1 MILVDPFVFREDVCD
16 FEEYSREYAVPGED
30 ASAQDGLS
38 EVHSCSV
45 SSSVFSVVIPP
56 LQEDLIEIYKGGM
69 TDKGFTGVADEFFS
83 DDMMKYRG
91 SFTNNAY
98 CGLGRLY
105 NNTHFYANNNNS
117 PIIYFGTFMNGTFH
131 GSGSYYYNT
140 YRYKGEF
147 RNGDI
152 WGPVSILVHKKLRQK
167 LGLHKAQF
175 FYTKNVLLNRNDS
188 LSANPSVDD
197 GSNWLQEEGDENY
210 FVRYRGPV
218 IRMRECIAMFDY
230 QRLQELD
237 LLSSS
242 DSRRQS
248 FRYDPSRGRSSFFVN
263 DSSSTGYMPSP
274 RASMSSE
281 QASSVRPMEMRVVS
295 GSDVGL
301 SDSSVSENVQR
312 VSESS
317 GWIGN
322 DGFEHFIGTDG
333 FEYWV
338 SEDGYDHFVGD
349 DGFEYWIGE
358 DGFDHFIGNDGF
370 EYWIGENGFDHFIG
384 DDGYEYWIG
393 EDACDHF
400 IGDDGYECFFDAAG
414 VEHRTGIL
422 LRPELQSRRLE
433 LSTDM
438 DVIAEE
444 DEEEEEEIGA
454 THEVEVYDSSSDTAE
469 LFIDSDEEERL
480 QGDAP
485 AGEGEARQG
494 RTLREDEA
502 NDGMFQSARSRY
514 HSHHSLTAHSLQGTA
529 SRGPPDS
536 SLTAEGEGVGSVAST
551 LERGGEVVR
560 GSRTLRAHLPQHRS
574 ARGNAGSL
582 HRPQAPLVSLSEAKP
597 VEEGVKPVDEV
608 DEIPLDEEVDEVD
621 IPAGEAVK
629 PVGEAATRLDE
640 VVEEVESENRPDLP
654 VVGDEVDEVDE
665 VEVRADEGESIHP
678 TSEVDENEIPLGAV
692 DEAGEVKET
701 PADLDDVIPLDE
713 EVEANQVGDEVKPV
727 GDEVDEV
734 EVKPV
739 NGGAVDQVDK
749 TEKPDGDEVDEVDEK
764 PVDEARMRYAGDEV
778 DEVEDKPADSIVD
791 EIPLDDEV
799 ATHLDDAIDEV
810 EKPSEEVDD
819 EKPAG
824 DGIEEV
830 GVKPVGDEVDEVDIP
845 VGEAVRPIGEVATCL
860 DEELDEVEGED
871 RTDLLVVGDE
881 VDEVEGKS
889 DSDEA
894 HESERAESAAGVA
907 GDTTTQG
914 DEVDEVEEKP
924 VGVQSTGSIDEVARA
939 GDEVDEVEKPAGDE
953 VDEVEKPVG
962 DEVDEVEK
970 PIGDE
975 VDEVEKPVGDEVD
988 EVEKPT
994 GEEVDE
1000 VEKPT
1005 GDEVDEVEKPVG
1017 DEVDETTTPDPTRPT
1032 DILSDST
1039 THSHTS
1045 LLMPEPLAAE
1055 PPQLTPTALDNFD
1068 FFFVPHGEGEEYY
1081 ASGKLRYKG
1090 HFSYGVYHQYGSLL
1104 MKNGDT
1110 YTGEFRYG
1118 VIDGKGRYFDKSKS
1132 LVYKG
1137 SFRNGKRN
1145 GYCEVFSARGFPV
1158 FKGNMVDNAME
1169 GKGALY
1175 DPNCRGVMLEGQFHL
1190 GQLSGNDVRIL
1201 YYDQLLYFGDIAQN
1215 WDVRRLSTVGKDAC
1229 SFSRL
1234 WTAHTPAEQTLDE
1247 EGNRVTELY
1256 GSLLSQLAY
1265 VPNGQGS
1272 LFYVDITAV
1281 NESVRTKYRSNSIV
1295 SFASSH
1301 SSCDTLNSSAGVS
1314 VASTH
1319 QPLLYNGLFK
1329 NGRFDGMGTLFWN
1342 NDSNSPKY
1350 TGCFR
1355 NNEFEGDGVYMAPSG
1370 CQYSGHFVAG
1380 EKTGAV
1386 TVVNGAGRTVYE
1398 GEVDADNHF
1407 HGHGRVFFADGSM
1420 VEGVWHHGETTEKA
1434 VVLWQRPQF
1443 ADSAVKWKQGVV
1455 WTSTFAETPSVKL
1468 RGSGV
1473 FTYPNGDTA
1482 SVSFTNEGALKSN
1495 SVRVTSHEGYVVYEG
1510 EVNDEMRAEGFG
1522 TLYAQY
1528 EDQALPSDASCA
1540 IRSYA
1545 AFPFPLLV
1553 LPAESHSAFSRRERG
1568 VAEYTGDFVNG
1579 VPEGYG
1585 VVAFADAISIRGRWA
1600 RGDLVEGSLFLHNH
1614 LVYTGAFREGKK
1626 EGQGQLFENDRVCYA
1641 GAFHEDEKEGKGKEW
1656 DESGNVVYEGDYELG
1671 QHHGVGVLYKENA
1684 KWIEGHFERDVPV
1697 GVMTEYD
1704 KWGHKVYQGPLKEFK
1719 YHGVGSLIRGSCR
1732 YEGVFREGALE
1743 CDRVNLYQE
1752 VENEEVFVCSGS
1764 YHLVEGDGETIVV
1777 MDSEL
1782 PERVDFE
1789 EERNASSER
1798 SGHSEDG
1805 EEHHSDC

>member
-1 MILVDPFVFREDVCD
+1 M
-16 FEEYSREYAVPGED
+16 
-30 ASAQDGLS
+30 
-38 EVHSCSV
+38 
-45 SSSVFSVVIPP
+45 
-56 LQEDLIEIYKGGM
+56 
-69 TDKGFTGVADEFFS
+69 
-83 DDMMKYRG
+83 
-91 SFTNNAY
+91 
-98 CGLGRLY
+98 
-105 NNTHFYANNNNS
+105 
-117 PIIYFGTFMNGTFH
+117 
-131 GSGSYYYNT
+131 
-140 YRYKGEF
+140 
-147 RNGDI
+147 
-152 WGPVSILVHKKLRQK
+152 
-167 LGLHKAQF
+167 
-175 FYTKNVLLNRNDS
+175 
-188 LSANPSVDD
+188 
-197 GSNWLQEEGDENY
+197 
-210 FVRYRGPV
+210 
-218 IRMRECIAMFDY
+218 
-230 QRLQELD
+230 
-237 LLSSS
+237 
-242 DSRRQS
+242 
-248 FRYDPSRGRSSFFVN
+248 
-263 DSSSTGYMPSP
+263 
-274 RASMSSE
+274 
-281 QASSVRPMEMRVVS
+281 
-295 GSDVGL
+295 
-301 SDSSVSENVQR
+301 
-312 VSESS
+312 
-317 GWIGN
+317 
-322 DGFEHFIGTDG
+322 
-333 FEYWV
+333 
-338 SEDGYDHFVGD
+338 
-349 DGFEYWIGE
+349 
-358 DGFDHFIGNDGF
+358 
-370 EYWIGENGFDHFIG
+370 
-384 DDGYEYWIG
+384 
-393 EDACDHF
+393 
-400 IGDDGYECFFDAAG
+400 
-414 VEHRTGIL
+414 
-422 LRPELQSRRLE
+422 
-433 LSTDM
+433 
-438 DVIAEE
+438 
-444 DEEEEEEIGA
+444 
-454 THEVEVYDSSSDTAE
+454 
-469 LFIDSDEEERL
+469 
-480 QGDAP
+480 
-485 AGEGEARQG
+485 
-494 RTLREDEA
+494 
-502 NDGMFQSARSRY
+502 
-514 HSHHSLTAHSLQGTA
+514 
-529 SRGPPDS
+529 
-536 SLTAEGEGVGSVAST
+536 
-551 LERGGEVVR
+551 
-560 GSRTLRAHLPQHRS
+560 
-574 ARGNAGSL
+574 
-582 HRPQAPLVSLSEAKP
+582 
-597 VEEGVKPVDEV
+597 
-608 DEIPLDEEVDEVD
+608 
-621 IPAGEAVK
+621 
-629 PVGEAATRLDE
+629 
-640 VVEEVESENRPDLP
+640 
-654 VVGDEVDEVDE
+654 
-665 VEVRADEGESIHP
+665 
-678 TSEVDENEIPLGAV
+678 
-692 DEAGEVKET
+692 
-701 PADLDDVIPLDE
+701 
-713 EVEANQVGDEVKPV
+713 
-727 GDEVDEV
+727 
-734 EVKPV
+734 
-739 NGGAVDQVDK
+739 
-749 TEKPDGDEVDEVDEK
+749 
-764 PVDEARMRYAGDEV
+764 
-778 DEVEDKPADSIVD
+778 
-791 EIPLDDEV
+791 
-799 ATHLDDAIDEV
+799 
-810 EKPSEEVDD
+810 
-819 EKPAG
+819 
-824 DGIEEV
+824 
-830 GVKPVGDEVDEVDIP
+830 
-845 VGEAVRPIGEVATCL
+845 
-860 DEELDEVEGED
+860 
-871 RTDLLVVGDE
+871 
-881 VDEVEGKS
+881 
-889 DSDEA
+889 
-894 HESERAESAAGVA
+894 
-907 GDTTTQG
+907 
-914 DEVDEVEEKP
+914 
-924 VGVQSTGSIDEVARA
+924 
-939 GDEVDEVEKPAGDE
+939 
-953 VDEVEKPVG
+953 
-962 DEVDEVEK
+962 
-970 PIGDE
+970 
-975 VDEVEKPVGDEVD
+975 
-988 EVEKPT
+988 
-994 GEEVDE
+994 DE

-1017 DEVDETTTPDPTRPT
+1017 DEVEKPVGDEVEKPTGDEMDEVEKPVGDEVEKPTGDEVEKPTGDEVEKPTGDEMDEVEKPVGDDVDEASPRDNNTETTPDPTRPT
-1032 DILSDST
+1032 DVLSDST

-1045 LLMPEPLAAE
+1045 LLTPEPLAAE
-1055 PPQLTPTALDNFD
+1055 PPQLTPTALNNFD

-1169 GKGALY
+1169 GKGTLY

-1215 WDVRRLSTVGKDAC
+1215 WDVRRLSTVGRDTC

-1281 NESVRTKYRSNSIV
+1281 NESVRTKFRSNSIV

>member
-1 MILVDPFVFREDVCD
+1 MIRVDPFVFREDVCD

-30 ASAQDGLS
+30 ASVQDGLS
-38 EVHSCSV
+38 EVHRCSV

-338 SEDGYDHFVGD
+338 SEDGFDHFVGD
-349 DGFEYWIGE
+349 DGFEYWIGD

-454 THEVEVYDSSSDTAE
+454 THEVEMYDSSSDTAE

-494 RTLREDEA
+494 RTLREDET
-502 NDGMFQSARSRY
+502 NDGTVQSARSRY

-536 SLTAEGEGVGSVAST
+536 SLTAEGEGAGSVASP

-597 VEEGVKPVDEV
+597 VEEGVKPADEV

-621 IPAGEAVK
+621 IPAGEDVK

-764 PVDEARMRYAGDEV
+764 PVDEAGMRYAGDEV

-799 ATHLDDAIDEV
+799 ATHLDDAMDEV
-810 EKPSEEVDD
+810 EKP
-819 EKPAG
+819 A
-824 DGIEEV
+824 
-830 GVKPVGDEVDEVDIP
+830 
-845 VGEAVRPIGEVATCL
+845 
-860 DEELDEVEGED
+860 
-871 RTDLLVVGDE
+871 GDE
-881 VDEVEGKS
+881 VDEVEKP
-889 DSDEA
+889 
-894 HESERAESAAGVA
+894 
-907 GDTTTQG
+907 TG
-914 DEVDEVEEKP
+914 DEVDEVEKP
-924 VGVQSTGSIDEVARA
+924 T

-953 VDEVEKPVG
+953 VDEVEKPTG
-962 DEVDEVEK
+962 DEVDEVEKPIGEEVDEVEKPAGEEVDEVEK

-975 VDEVEKPVGDEVD
+975 VDEVEKPIGDEVD
-988 EVEKPT
+988 ES
-994 GEEVDE
+994 VDAANE
-1000 VEKPT
+1000 T
-1005 GDEVDEVEKPVG
+1005 AGDEVDEI
-1017 DEVDETTTPDPTRPT
+1017 TTPDPTRPT

-1045 LLMPEPLAAE
+1045 LLTPEPLAAE
-1055 PPQLTPTALDNFD
+1055 PPQLTPTALNNFD

-1215 WDVRRLSTVGKDAC
+1215 WDVRRLSTVGRDTC

-1281 NESVRTKYRSNSIV
+1281 NESVRTKFRSNSIV

-1626 EGQGQLFENDRVCYA
+1626 EGQGQLFENNRVCYA

>member
-1 MILVDPFVFREDVCD
+1 MIRVDPFVFREDVCD

-30 ASAQDGLS
+30 ASVQDGLS
-38 EVHSCSV
+38 EVHRCSV

-248 FRYDPSRGRSSFFVN
+248 FQYDPSRGRSSFFVN
-263 DSSSTGYMPSP
+263 DSSSTGYIPSP

-281 QASSVRPMEMRVVS
+281 QTSSVRPMEMRVVS

-301 SDSSVSENVQR
+301 SDSSVSESVQR

-338 SEDGYDHFVGD
+338 SEDGFDHFVGD

-454 THEVEVYDSSSDTAE
+454 THEVEMYDSSSDTAE

-494 RTLREDEA
+494 RTLREDET
-502 NDGMFQSARSRY
+502 NDGTVQSARSRY

-536 SLTAEGEGVGSVAST
+536 SLTAEGEGAGSVASP

-621 IPAGEAVK
+621 IPAGEDVK

-640 VVEEVESENRPDLP
+640 VVEEVESENRPGLP

-764 PVDEARMRYAGDEV
+764 PVDEAGMRYAGDEV

-799 ATHLDDAIDEV
+799 ATHLDDAMDEV

-830 GVKPVGDEVDEVDIP
+830 EVKPVGDEVDEVDIP

-860 DEELDEVEGED
+860 DEEVDEVEGED
-871 RTDLLVVGDE
+871 RTDLLVV
-881 VDEVEGKS
+881 
-889 DSDEA
+889 
-894 HESERAESAAGVA
+894 
-907 GDTTTQG
+907 G

-939 GDEVDEVEKPAGDE
+939 GDEVDG
-953 VDEVEKPVG
+953 
-962 DEVDEVEK
+962 VEK
-970 PIGDE
+970 PI
-975 VDEVEKPVGDEVD
+975 GDEVD

-1000 VEKPT
+1000 VEKPI
-1005 GDEVDEVEKPVG
+1005 GDEVDESVDAANETAG
-1017 DEVDETTTPDPTRPT
+1017 DEVDEITTPDPTRPT
-1032 DILSDST
+1032 DVLSDST

-1045 LLMPEPLAAE
+1045 LLTPEPLAAE
-1055 PPQLTPTALDNFD
+1055 PPQLTPTALNNFD

-1215 WDVRRLSTVGKDAC
+1215 WDVRRLSTVGRDTC

-1281 NESVRTKYRSNSIV
+1281 NESVRTKFRSNSIV

-1553 LPAESHSAFSRRERG
+1553 VPAESHSAFSRRERG

-1626 EGQGQLFENDRVCYA
+1626 EGQGQLFENNRVCYA

>member
-1 MILVDPFVFREDVCD
+1 MIRVDPFVFREDVCD

-30 ASAQDGLS
+30 ASVQDGLS

-242 DSRRQS
+242 DSRRQP

-370 EYWIGENGFDHFIG
+370 EYWIGKDGFDHFIG

-529 SRGPPDS
+529 SCGPPDS

-764 PVDEARMRYAGDEV
+764 PVDEAGMRYAGDEV

-799 ATHLDDAIDEV
+799 ATHLDDAMDEV

-830 GVKPVGDEVDEVDIP
+830 EVKPVGDEVDEVDIP

-871 RTDLLVVGDE
+871 RTDLPVV
-881 VDEVEGKS
+881 
-889 DSDEA
+889 
-894 HESERAESAAGVA
+894 
-907 GDTTTQG
+907 G

-939 GDEVDEVEKPAGDE
+939 GDEVDEVEKPIGDE
-953 VDEVEKPVG
+953 VDEVEKPTGDEVDEVEKPTG

-970 PIGDE
+970 PI
-975 VDEVEKPVGDEVD
+975 GDEVD

-1005 GDEVDEVEKPVG
+1005 GDEVDESVDAANETAG
-1017 DEVDETTTPDPTRPT
+1017 DEVDEITTPDPTRPT

-1045 LLMPEPLAAE
+1045 LLTPEPLAAE
-1055 PPQLTPTALDNFD
+1055 PPQLTPTALNNFD

-1145 GYCEVFSARGFPV
+1145 GYCEVFSTRGFPV

-1247 EGNRVTELY
+1247 EGSRVTELY

-1281 NESVRTKYRSNSIV
+1281 NESVRTKSRSNSIV

-1805 EEHHSDC
+1805 EEHHSDW

>member
-1 MILVDPFVFREDVCD
+1 MIRVDPFVFREDVCD

-30 ASAQDGLS
+30 ASVQDGLS
-38 EVHSCSV
+38 EVHRCSV

-248 FRYDPSRGRSSFFVN
+248 FQYDPSRGRSSFFVN
-263 DSSSTGYMPSP
+263 DSSSTGYIPSP

-281 QASSVRPMEMRVVS
+281 QTSSVRPMEMRVVS

-301 SDSSVSENVQR
+301 SDSSVSESVQR

-338 SEDGYDHFVGD
+338 SEDGFDHFVGD
-349 DGFEYWIGE
+349 DGFEYWIGD

-454 THEVEVYDSSSDTAE
+454 THEVEMYDSSSDTAE

-494 RTLREDEA
+494 RTLREDET
-502 NDGMFQSARSRY
+502 NDGTVQSARSRY

-536 SLTAEGEGVGSVAST
+536 SLTAEGEGAGSVASP

-621 IPAGEAVK
+621 IPAGEDVK

-764 PVDEARMRYAGDEV
+764 PVDEAGMRYAGDEV

-799 ATHLDDAIDEV
+799 ATHLDDAMDEV

-830 GVKPVGDEVDEVDIP
+830 EVKPVGDEVDEVDIP
-845 VGEAVRPIGEVATCL
+845 VGEAVRPIGDVATCL
-860 DEELDEVEGED
+860 DEEVDEVEGED

-881 VDEVEGKS
+881 VDEVEVKPAGDEVDEVEEKS

-894 HESERAESAAGVA
+894 HESERAESVAGVA
-907 GDTTTQG
+907 GDTTTQV

-939 GDEVDEVEKPAGDE
+939 GDEVDEM
-953 VDEVEKPVG
+953 EKPVG
-962 DEVDEVEK
+962 E
-970 PIGDE
+970 
-975 VDEVEKPVGDEVD
+975 EVD

-994 GEEVDE
+994 GDEMEKPVGDE

-1017 DEVDETTTPDPTRPT
+1017 DDVDEASPRDNNTETTPDPTRPT

-1045 LLMPEPLAAE
+1045 LLTPEPLAAE
-1055 PPQLTPTALDNFD
+1055 PPQLTPTALNNFD

-1281 NESVRTKYRSNSIV
+1281 NESVRTKFRSNSIV

-1420 VEGVWHHGETTEKA
+1420 VEGAWHHGETTEKA

-1732 YEGVFREGALE
+1732 YEGVFREGSLE

-1764 YHLVEGDGETIVV
+1764 CHLVEGDGEAIVV

-1789 EERNASSER
+1789 EGRSASSER
-1798 SGHSEDG
+1798 NDSTEDG
-1805 EEHHSDC
+1805 EEHHSNC

>member
-1 MILVDPFVFREDVCD
+1 MIRVDPFVFREDVCD

-30 ASAQDGLS
+30 ASVQDGLS
-38 EVHSCSV
+38 EVHRCSV

-248 FRYDPSRGRSSFFVN
+248 FQYDPSRGRSSFFVN
-263 DSSSTGYMPSP
+263 DSSSTGYIPSP

-281 QASSVRPMEMRVVS
+281 QTSSVRPMEMRVVS

-301 SDSSVSENVQR
+301 SDSSVSESVQR

-338 SEDGYDHFVGD
+338 SEDGFDHFVGD

-454 THEVEVYDSSSDTAE
+454 THEVEMYDSSSDTAE

-494 RTLREDEA
+494 RTLREDET
-502 NDGMFQSARSRY
+502 NDGTVQSARSRY

-536 SLTAEGEGVGSVAST
+536 SLTAEGEGAGSVASP

-621 IPAGEAVK
+621 IPAGEDVK

-640 VVEEVESENRPDLP
+640 VVEEVESENRPGLP

-764 PVDEARMRYAGDEV
+764 PVDEAGMRYAGDEV

-799 ATHLDDAIDEV
+799 ATHLDDAMDEV

-830 GVKPVGDEVDEVDIP
+830 EVKPVGDEVDEVDIP

-860 DEELDEVEGED
+860 DEEVDEVEGED
-871 RTDLLVVGDE
+871 RTDLLVV
-881 VDEVEGKS
+881 
-889 DSDEA
+889 
-894 HESERAESAAGVA
+894 
-907 GDTTTQG
+907 G

-939 GDEVDEVEKPAGDE
+939 GDEVDGVEKPI
-953 VDEVEKPVG
+953 G

-975 VDEVEKPVGDEVD
+975 VDEVEKP
-988 EVEKPT
+988 T

-1000 VEKPT
+1000 VEKPI
-1005 GDEVDEVEKPVG
+1005 GDEVDESVDAANETAG
-1017 DEVDETTTPDPTRPT
+1017 DEVDEITTPDPTRPT
-1032 DILSDST
+1032 DVLSDST

-1045 LLMPEPLAAE
+1045 LLTPEPLAAE
-1055 PPQLTPTALDNFD
+1055 PPQLTPTALNNFD

-1215 WDVRRLSTVGKDAC
+1215 WDVRRLSTVGRDTC

-1281 NESVRTKYRSNSIV
+1281 NESVRTKFRSNSIV

-1553 LPAESHSAFSRRERG
+1553 VPAESHSAFSRRERG

-1626 EGQGQLFENDRVCYA
+1626 EGQGQLFENNRVCYA

>member
-1 MILVDPFVFREDVCD
+1 MIRVDPFVFREDVCD

-30 ASAQDGLS
+30 ASVQDGLS
-38 EVHSCSV
+38 EVHRCSV

-370 EYWIGENGFDHFIG
+370 EYWIGEDGFDHFIG

-597 VEEGVKPVDEV
+597 VEEGVKPADEV

-621 IPAGEAVK
+621 IPAGEDVK

-764 PVDEARMRYAGDEV
+764 PVDEAGMRYAGDEV

-799 ATHLDDAIDEV
+799 ATHLDDAMDEV

-830 GVKPVGDEVDEVDIP
+830 EVKPVGDEVDEVDIP

-860 DEELDEVEGED
+860 DEEVDEVEGED

-881 VDEVEGKS
+881 VDEVEVKPAGDEVDEVEEKS

-894 HESERAESAAGVA
+894 HESERAESVAGVA
-907 GDTTTQG
+907 GDTTTQV

-939 GDEVDEVEKPAGDE
+939 GDEVDEVEKPVGEE

-962 DEVDEVEK
+962 DEVEK
-970 PIGDE
+970 PTGDE
-975 VDEVEKPVGDEVD
+975 VDEM
-988 EVEKPT
+988 
-994 GEEVDE
+994 
-1000 VEKPT
+1000 EKPT

-1017 DEVDETTTPDPTRPT
+1017 DDVDEASPRDNNTETTPDPTRPT
-1032 DILSDST
+1032 DVLSDST

-1045 LLMPEPLAAE
+1045 LLTPEPLAAE
-1055 PPQLTPTALDNFD
+1055 PPQLTPTALNNFD

-1215 WDVRRLSTVGKDAC
+1215 WDVRRLSTVGRDTC

-1281 NESVRTKYRSNSIV
+1281 NESVRTKFRSNSIV

-1585 VVAFADAISIRGRWA
+1585 VMAFADAISIRGRWA

>member
-1 MILVDPFVFREDVCD
+1 MIRVDPFVFREDVCD

-30 ASAQDGLS
+30 ASVQDGLS
-38 EVHSCSV
+38 EVHRCSV

-248 FRYDPSRGRSSFFVN
+248 FQYDPSRGRSSFFVN
-263 DSSSTGYMPSP
+263 DSSSTGYIPSP

-281 QASSVRPMEMRVVS
+281 QTSSVRPMEMRVVS

-370 EYWIGENGFDHFIG
+370 EYWIGEDGFDHFIG

-454 THEVEVYDSSSDTAE
+454 AHEVEVYDSSSDTAE

-480 QGDAP
+480 QGDAT
-485 AGEGEARQG
+485 AGEGDVRQG
-494 RTLREDEA
+494 RTLREDET
-502 NDGMFQSARSRY
+502 NDGTVQSARSRY

-536 SLTAEGEGVGSVAST
+536 SLTAEGEGAGSVASP

-560 GSRTLRAHLPQHRS
+560 GGRTLRAHLPQHRS

-597 VEEGVKPVDEV
+597 VEEGVKPADEV

-621 IPAGEAVK
+621 IPAGEDVK

-764 PVDEARMRYAGDEV
+764 PVDEAGMRYAGDEV

-799 ATHLDDAIDEV
+799 ATHLDDAMDEV

-830 GVKPVGDEVDEVDIP
+830 EVKPVGDEVDEVDIP

-860 DEELDEVEGED
+860 DEEM
-871 RTDLLVVGDE
+871 
-881 VDEVEGKS
+881 
-889 DSDEA
+889 
-894 HESERAESAAGVA
+894 
-907 GDTTTQG
+907 
-914 DEVDEVEEKP
+914 
-924 VGVQSTGSIDEVARA
+924 
-939 GDEVDEVEKPAGDE
+939 
-953 VDEVEKPVG
+953 
-962 DEVDEVEK
+962 DEVEK

-975 VDEVEKPVGDEVD
+975 VDESVDAANETAGDEVD
-988 EVEKPT
+988 EI
-994 GEEVDE
+994 
-1000 VEKPT
+1000 
-1005 GDEVDEVEKPVG
+1005 
-1017 DEVDETTTPDPTRPT
+1017 TTPDPTRPT

-1045 LLMPEPLAAE
+1045 LLTPEPLAAE
-1055 PPQLTPTALDNFD
+1055 PPQLTPTALNNFD

-1281 NESVRTKYRSNSIV
+1281 NESVRTKFRSNSIV

-1641 GAFHEDEKEGKGKEW
+1641 GAFHEDEKEGKGEEW

-1732 YEGVFREGALE
+1732 YEGVFREGSLE

-1764 YHLVEGDGETIVV
+1764 CHLVEGDGEAIVV

-1789 EERNASSER
+1789 EGRSASSER
-1798 SGHSEDG
+1798 NDSTEDG

>member
-1 MILVDPFVFREDVCD
+1 MIRVDPFVFREDVCD
-16 FEEYSREYAVPGED
+16 FEEYSREYAVPGEE
-30 ASAQDGLS
+30 ASVQDGLS

-582 HRPQAPLVSLSEAKP
+582 HCPQAPLVSLSEAKP

-640 VVEEVESENRPDLP
+640 VVEEVESEDRPGLP

-764 PVDEARMRYAGDEV
+764 PVDEAGMRYAGDEV

-799 ATHLDDAIDEV
+799 ATHLDDAMDEV

-830 GVKPVGDEVDEVDIP
+830 EVKPVGDEVDEVDIP
-845 VGEAVRPIGEVATCL
+845 VGEVVRPIGEVATCL
-860 DEELDEVEGED
+860 DEEVDEVEGED
-871 RTDLLVVGDE
+871 RTDLLVV
-881 VDEVEGKS
+881 
-889 DSDEA
+889 
-894 HESERAESAAGVA
+894 
-907 GDTTTQG
+907 G

-939 GDEVDEVEKPAGDE
+939 GDEVDGVEKPI
-953 VDEVEKPVG
+953 G

-975 VDEVEKPVGDEVD
+975 VDESVDAANETADDEVD
-988 EVEKPT
+988 EI
-994 GEEVDE
+994 
-1000 VEKPT
+1000 
-1005 GDEVDEVEKPVG
+1005 
-1017 DEVDETTTPDPTRPT
+1017 TTPDPTRPT

-1045 LLMPEPLAAE
+1045 LLTPEPLAAE
-1055 PPQLTPTALDNFD
+1055 PPQLTPTALNNFD

-1732 YEGVFREGALE
+1732 YEGVFREGSLE

-1764 YHLVEGDGETIVV
+1764 CHLVEGDGEAIVV

-1798 SGHSEDG
+1798 NDSTEDG
-1805 EEHHSDC
+1805 EEHHSNC